1 MIRYHWKFRVG
12 SNKSH
17 SVVMSAKDGKEKRE
31 MVEKILAGNPDYP
44 PFSEW
49 KLVSKDWI
57 SDHVYNQ
64 Y

>member
-1 MIRYHWKFRVG
+1 
-12 SNKSH
+12 
-17 SVVMSAKDGKEKRE
+17 MSAKDGKEKRE